1 VQIERV
7 FPFNASSLRCM
18 GRKKNAEADGSPKK
32 KKKHRLR
39 KLLLLSAVG
48 GAIAAFRNKR
58 LADNTG
64 R

>member
-1 VQIERV
+1 MFGLI
-7 FPFNASSLRCM
+7 ASSLPPM
-18 GRKKNAEADGSPKK
+18 GRKKNAEAEGSPK

-58 LADNTG
+58 LADNAG

>member
-1 VQIERV
+1 
-7 FPFNASSLRCM
+7 M
-18 GRKKNAEADGSPKK
+18 GRKKSEETEGKPK

-39 KLLLLSAVG
+39 KLLLISAVG